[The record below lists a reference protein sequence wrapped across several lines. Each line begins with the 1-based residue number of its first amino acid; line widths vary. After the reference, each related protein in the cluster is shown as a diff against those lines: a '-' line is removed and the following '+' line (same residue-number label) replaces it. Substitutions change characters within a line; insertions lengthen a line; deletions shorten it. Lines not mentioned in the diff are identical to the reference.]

1 MTKVMIASKNV
12 YVSTVLKFKHNICC
26 FQREPANVQEPL
38 LKSNIIIIFQVTFS
52 LRGSSLPTQDL
63 SNLMFY
69 RIEICFANFL
79 FIYARIWHQA
89 FSLTIAKVN
98 TEAAYSFQK
107 QTKLDR
113 FIL

>member
-1 MTKVMIASKNV
+1 
-12 YVSTVLKFKHNICC
+12 
-26 FQREPANVQEPL
+26 
-38 LKSNIIIIFQVTFS
+38 
-52 LRGSSLPTQDL
+52 
-63 SNLMFY
+63 MFY
-69 RIEICFANFL
+69 RIEICFANIL